1 MLRSFAM
8 RYQHARRP
16 ALAFLFFFLL
26 LPLTVSVAQS
36 QLVRSLRAA
45 RNAGTLYV
53 ELTTLARAIG
63 AVATSDGT
71 ALTFRGAKGVVTFFA
86 GSSDALQQR
95 PGDAGPV
102 EVSLSAPVLEVGSD
116 WWAPL
121 SALDLVGVAPAP
133 GAASAA
139 ATAVTAD
146 GEEFPLVLEPFP
158 GARPPDRAAVEDGD
172 GAPWEADVLPG
183 DVPVLRFFDGDVSL
197 SLLDLALLPIARPD
211 LTRAVDAVLDE
222 AARTA
227 GAGDSLLLLQVVALA
242 DGTWE
247 PALRFSQ
254 GDRELEVRYP
264 YRLLV
269 VSGGSDN
276 GPAEPVAGV
285 VLLPAG
291 FDLYAPLQVEWRGAQ
306 AVVTFRR

>member
-1 MLRSFAM
+1 MLGSFAM
-8 RYQHARRP
+8 QSPYARRAAP
-16 ALAFLFFFLL
+16 ALVLL
-26 LPLTVSVAQS
+26 LALAASGAQS
-36 QLVRSLRAA
+36 PLGRSLRAA
-45 RNAGTLYV
+45 RSVGTLYV

-63 AVATSDGT
+63 AVATSDGA
-71 ALTFRGAKGVVTFFA
+71 ALTFRGAEGVVTFFA

-95 PGDAGPV
+95 PGDPGPV
-102 EVSLSAPVLEVGSD
+102 EVSLSAPVLEVDSD

-121 SALDLVGVAPAP
+121 SALDLLGVAPAP
-133 GAASAA
+133 N
-139 ATAVTAD
+139 ATPSGTTDAVTAG
-146 GEEFPLVLEPFP
+146 GEEFQLALEPFP
-158 GARPPDRAAVEDGD
+158 GAQAPARVAAEGDD
-172 GAPWEADVLPG
+172 GAPWETDVLPG

-222 AARTA
+222 AAQAA
-227 GAGDSLLLLQVVALA
+227 GAGDNLLLLQVVALTEA
-242 DGTWE
+242 AWE

-269 VSGGSDN
+269 VSGGADSV
-276 GPAEPVAGV
+276 GPEGPVAGV

-291 FDLYAPLQVEWRGAQ
+291 FDLYAPLQVEWRGTH

>member
-8 RYQHARRP
+8 QYPYACRT
-16 ALAFLFFFLL
+16 ALALVILL
-26 LPLTVSVAQS
+26 ALAASAAQS
-36 QLVRSLRAA
+36 PAGRTLRAA

-53 ELTTLARAIG
+53 ELTTLARASG

-71 ALTFRGAKGVVTFFA
+71 ALTFRGAQGVVTFFA

-95 PGDAGPV
+95 PGDPGPV
-102 EVSLSAPVLEVGSD
+102 DVSLSAPVIEVDSD

-121 SALDLVGVAPAP
+121 SALDLLGVAPAP
-133 GAASAA
+133 DAAASA
-139 ATAVTAD
+139 TTDAVTVG
-146 GEEFPLVLEPFP
+146 GEEFRLALEPFP
-158 GARPPDRAAVEDGD
+158 GTSPPTRVAAEDGD

-183 DVPVLRFFDGDVSL
+183 EVPVLRFFDGDVSL

-222 AARTA
+222 AAQTA

-242 DGTWE
+242 EGAWE

-269 VSGGSDN
+269 VSGAADSV
-276 GPAEPVAGV
+276 GPEEPVAGV

-291 FDLYAPLQVEWRGAQ
+291 FDLYAPLQVEWRGTQ